1 MSRRWA
7 AKDRTLNRGGE
18 HHVVS
23 LILVFLLTILFPVNS
38 TTAQNTLERPLEKL
52 TIAFSSVSANMAP
65 LWITQER
72 GFFRKYGLDV
82 QLVFIESGSTTV
94 QSLISKEVAFAQM
107 AGAGVLQ
114 SRLRGSDVVLIAGFL
129 NTMDYQ
135 LMVDK
140 NITRPDHLKG
150 KTMAVSRFG
159 SSSDFATRYA
169 LDKFGL
175 VPDKDVTILEIGSQP
190 ARFAALES
198 GKIQAAMVAIPL
210 TRRAKTLGFHALA
223 DLQMLGLEYQHTGL
237 ATTDAL
243 IRARPDLVR
252 NVMKA
257 YVEGIH
263 YYKTRRAGS
272 LGILAKYLKTPNIEV
287 LTEVHENLGLK
298 LTPQKPYPT
307 LRGIEIMLREL
318 AAREPK
324 ARRARPDE
332 FVNLAFIKELDHSGF
347 IDRLYKAQ
355 PVVANREERPTPVAP
370 IPPETAVQSNLKTRA
385 AGEEAKS
392 VSVPATKSGQY
403 TVETGDTLSYLAL
416 KYYGD
421 QYKWEKIY
429 EANKQAMK
437 SPHSLYVGQKIIIP
451 LLDGKL
457 FGDQSLPVFGQSPDY
472 KLERSSAGATI
483 ISDVSEPR

>member
-385 AGEEAKS
+385 AEEEAKS
-392 VSVPATKSGQY
+392 VSVPAAKSGQY

>member
-135 LMVDK
+135 LMVNK

-355 PVVANREERPTPVAP
+355 PLVANREERSVPAAP
-370 IPPETAVQSNLKTRA
+370 IPQETPVQSNLKTRA
-385 AGEEAKS
+385 AGEDAKS
-392 VSVPATKSGQY
+392 VSVPAAKSGQY
-403 TVETGDTLSYLAL
+403 TVGDA
-416 KYYGD
+416 
-421 QYKWEKIY
+421 EI
-429 EANKQAMK
+429 
-437 SPHSLYVGQKIIIP
+437 H
-451 LLDGKL
+451 
-457 FGDQSLPVFGQSPDY
+457 
-472 KLERSSAGATI
+472 
-483 ISDVSEPR
+483 